1 MRHMPAW
8 TTRALRVATVAIAVL
23 SWAPTSARAQVFV
36 AGSVGSTFGGDVSG
50 CQSLTNCETRRVTYG
65 GSLGYLW
72 SLLGW
77 EGEVAHT
84 PQFFGE
90 SAESDANGVTTVMMN
105 LLVAPSFGPVR
116 PYGVLGL
123 GSIRTTA
130 EFNLGNAVKF
140 EDTDTGWAFGAGVM
154 VFPSDYIGVRGD
166 IRRIRGTSD
175 LSIGALSIAGA
186 DRDFSR
192 GSVSLVVRF

>member
-1 MRHMPAW
+1 MPRRMA
-8 TTRALRVATVAIAVL
+8 RAFGVAAVL
-23 SWAPTSARAQVFV
+23 TAILAWVPIAHAQVFV
-36 AGSVGSTFGGDVSG
+36 SGSIGSTFAGDIAD
-50 CQSLTNCETRRVTYG
+50 CQSLTDCETRRATYE

-90 SAESDANGVTTVMMN
+90 GAESDANSVTTVMMN
-105 LLVAPSFGPVR
+105 LLVAPSYGPVR
-116 PYGVLGL
+116 PYGVVGL
-123 GSIRTTA
+123 GSIRTA
-130 EFNLGNAVKF
+130 VEFSLGNAVKF
-140 EDTDTGWAFGAGVM
+140 EDADTGWTFGAGVM
-154 VFPSDYIGVRGD
+154 VFPFDYIGVRGD

-175 LSIGALSIAGA
+175 LNIGALSIAGA

-192 GSVSLVVRF
+192 ASVSLVARF